1 MKIILNKHYVITLT
15 YRPDQGK
22 KDRHLMTDQ
31 DPVWVQGYVL
41 LNNQVIAKANELLY
55 STSEPRTYYGKHV
68 EAK

>member
-1 MKIILNKHYVITLT
+1 MTIVPNKHYVITLT
-15 YRPDQGK
+15 YQPDHGK

-41 LNNQVIAKANELLY
+41 LNNQVIAKAEELLY
-55 STSEPRTYYGKHV
+55 ITREPRTYYGKHV